1 MKTTTYYAASAGCG
15 AMRGLGET
23 AATPCMFSQWMVYPA
38 AKRIQETL
46 VALGAKQIK
55 VDGIWG
61 PCTESA
67 YQNVFGEP
75 LSKDSLQSKLGIVCS
90 SFSKTVSGTCKDG
103 SDTITPIGGSG
114 GQSTSMQS
122 LLAKLSPSKAAPST
136 VSKTSPT
143 LVSSVYRKP
152 ITVASATSSSEQ
164 TLIPGVPNLYVTLGG
179 LAVLGVV
186 GWFGYKA
193 MTKPVKR
200 NGRRSFRRNGKIIA
214 SSFQRYNGGVRIK
227 RLHGSSTVTRFYVF
241 REEDRNDA
249 SKWLVVEG
257 FGPTPGDRK
266 TDAIRRSGLL

>member
-15 AMRGLGET
+15 LSGEAGVTCKFSRHNPPNEATKRMQAM
-23 AATPCMFSQWMVYPA
+23 
-38 AKRIQETL
+38 L
-46 VALGAKQIK
+46 VAAGASQVKI
-55 VDGIWG
+55 DGYWG

-67 YQNVFGEP
+67 YQKIFGEP
-75 LSKDSLQSKLGIVCS
+75 LSKESLAKLGITCS
-90 SFSKTVSGTCKDG
+90 SFVKEADGTCTDG
-103 SDTITPIGGSG
+103 SDTVTPIGGG
-114 GQSTSMQS
+114 GQPATPTSMQS
-122 LLAKLSPSKAAPST
+122 LLHLSPSKAAAPT
-136 VSKTSPT
+136 FSKVSPT

-164 TLIPGVPNLYVTLGG
+164 TIIPGVPNLYVTLGG

-200 NGRRSFRRNGKIIA
+200 NGRRRVHRNGKIIA

-227 RLHGSSTVTRFYVF
+227 RLYGSSTVTRFYVF